1 MTERFRNGGANWWI
15 AEPNRDRSEDRV
27 ANRCGYAS
35 GAEFA
40 DYLKHHDLALP
51 RATSSSIASN
61 TAFFALRRS
70 TVVGPQVALFRG
82 DPFAFDA
89 LGDTIADSFV
99 DVAPIL
105 ERA

>member
-15 AEPNRDRSEDRV
+15 AEPNRDRCKDRV
-27 ANRCGYAS
+27 ANRRGYDS
-35 GAEFA
+35 GAELA
-40 DYLKHHDLALP
+40 DYLKHPDLAPP

-70 TVVGPQVALFRG
+70 TVVEPQVALFCG
-82 DPFAFDA
+82 DAFSVDA
-89 LGDTIADSFV
+89 LGDTVADGFV
-99 DVAPIL
+99 DVAPIF

>member
-1 MTERFRNGGANWWI
+1 MTERFRNGGTNWRI

-27 ANRCGYAS
+27 ASR
-35 GAEFA
+35 
-40 DYLKHHDLALP
+40 P

-70 TVVGPQVALFRG
+70 TVVELQVALFRS
-82 DPFAFDA
+82 DAFSFDTM
-89 LGDTIADSFV
+89 GDTVADRLV
-99 DVAPIL
+99 DVPPIL

>member
-27 ANRCGYAS
+27 ASR
-35 GAEFA
+35 
-40 DYLKHHDLALP
+40 P

-70 TVVGPQVALFRG
+70 TVVEPQVALFRG

-89 LGDTIADSFV
+89 LGDAVADRFV

>member
-15 AEPNRDRSEDRV
+15 AEPNCDRSEDRV
-27 ANRCGYAS
+27 ASR
-35 GAEFA
+35 
-40 DYLKHHDLALP
+40 P
-51 RATSSSIASN
+51 RATSSSIGSN

-70 TVVGPQVALFRG
+70 TVVEPQAALFRS
-82 DPFAFDA
+82 DAFSFDA
-89 LGDTIADSFV
+89 LGDAVADRFV

>member
-1 MTERFRNGGANWWI
+1 MAERLRNGGANWWI

-27 ANRCGYAS
+27 ASR
-35 GAEFA
+35 
-40 DYLKHHDLALP
+40 P
-51 RATSSSIASN
+51 RAISSSIASN

-70 TVVGPQVALFRG
+70 TVVEPQVAPFRS
-82 DPFAFDA
+82 DAFSFDA
-89 LGDTIADSFV
+89 LGDAVADRFV

>member
-27 ANRCGYAS
+27 ASR
-35 GAEFA
+35 
-40 DYLKHHDLALP
+40 P
-51 RATSSSIASN
+51 RPTSSSIASN

-70 TVVGPQVALFRG
+70 TVVEPQVALFRS
-82 DPFAFDA
+82 DAFSFDT
-89 LGDTIADSFV
+89 LGDTIADRFI
-99 DVAPIL
+99 DVAPTL

>member
-27 ANRCGYAS
+27 ASR
-35 GAEFA
+35 
-40 DYLKHHDLALP
+40 P

-82 DPFAFDA
+82 DPFSFDA
-89 LGDTIADSFV
+89 LGDTIADRFV